1 MLHDAL
7 AHCESEIE
15 PAKRRIALLEP
26 GDDAQGMEVVI
37 EAEPVTAQSFVE
49 CLFAGVAKGRMAYV
63 VSERQGLG
71 EFVVEAECG
80 GDGTGDLRDFEC
92 VRQAAAEVIA
102 RVVAGKSREDLGL
115 SGKTAEGARMQDA
128 GTVASEGGPVGMFRV
143 GVLPRRE
150 LSLAL
155 HSDIRGQG
163 KARVN
168 WLAHPWSMKSL
179 RCGYNPAER
188 LNAREWL
195 CGICPL
201 MFRERVANHQSA
213 QCGVL

>member
-1 MLHDAL
+1 
-7 AHCESEIE
+7 
-15 PAKRRIALLEP
+15 
-26 GDDAQGMEVVI
+26 
-37 EAEPVTAQSFVE
+37 
-49 CLFAGVAKGRMAYV
+49 
-63 VSERQGLG
+63 
-71 EFVVEAECG
+71 
-80 GDGTGDLRDFEC
+80 
-92 VRQAAAEVIA
+92 
-102 RVVAGKSREDLGL
+102 
-115 SGKTAEGARMQDA
+115 MQDA